1 MEVIFVISIMEEKPS
16 IEEVLSAVSALYNNP
31 EKSEKERASQWL
43 LELQKSVRNLL
54 VLFQCHNKVNFILGS
69 CLDCS

>member
-1 MEVIFVISIMEEKPS
+1 MEEKPS

-43 LELQKSVRNLL
+43 LELQKSVRYAFI
-54 VLFQCHNKVNFILGS
+54 LFQFHNKQNLILGS
-69 CLDCS
+69 CLDCG